1 MGWASAHVLNLGRKG
16 LFVLL
21 IATLGLQLAAGVGL
35 ANAAGFGEVEH
46 VLQRFAWPWLLA
58 IAGAVAVSFAGYH
71 EAYRGSFGAQWQ
83 LPGPHRRA
91 VALAGFGG
99 FLAHGATALDVAA
112 LRAGGAD
119 RRDTAVR
126 ASAFG
131 GLEYGV
137 MAVAGCGAA
146 IAVLVTGMHR
156 PPPSFTLP
164 WAIIPLPGFLV
175 AFWLARRYHER
186 LAGST
191 GWRNGLGIF
200 LASIEL
206 VRQLFVAPLRR
217 HSAVLGMTV
226 FWAGDACAA
235 WCGMALFGFH
245 MNLAQLVVGFATG
258 MVLTRRATPLAG
270 AGLLSVALP
279 VTVWYSGA
287 PLAVA
292 VPGMFVYQLLTLWL
306 PTAVSLA
313 TMDTLR
319 ALVEAAEP
327 TTGHR
332 GTVNRAK

>member
-1 MGWASAHVLNLGRKG
+1 MGWTSAHVLDLGRRG
-16 LFVLL
+16 LSVLL
-21 IATLGLQLAAGVGL
+21 LTTLGLQLAAGIGL
-35 ANAAGFGEVEH
+35 AYAAGFGEVEQ
-46 VLQRFAWPWLLA
+46 VLGLFTWPWLLA
-58 IAGAVAVSFAGYH
+58 IAGALAVSFAGYH
-71 EAYRGSFGAQWQ
+71 EAYRGSFGPEWQ
-83 LPGPHRRA
+83 LPGHRRTA

-146 IAVLVTGMHR
+146 IAVLVTGMPK

-175 AFWLARRYHER
+175 AFWLARRYRER
-186 LAGST
+186 LVDST
-191 GWRNGLGIF
+191 GWRKGVGIF
-200 LASIEL
+200 LESIEL
-206 VRQLFVAPLRR
+206 VRELFAHPLRR

-226 FWAGDACAA
+226 FWAGDTCAA
-235 WCGMALFGFH
+235 WCGLALFGFH
-245 MNLAQLVVGFATG
+245 MDVAPLIVGFATG
-258 MVLTRRATPLAG
+258 MVLTRRSTPLAG
-270 AGLLSVALP
+270 AGLLSVVLP
-279 VTVWYSGA
+279 VTVMLSGA

-292 VPGMFVYQLLTLWL
+292 VPGMFVYQVLTLWL
-306 PTAVSLA
+306 PTAISLA

-319 ALVEAAEP
+319 TMMDAAP
-327 TTGHR
+327 GDQR
-332 GTVNRAK
+332 GTVSRAK